1 MKMEKSK
8 KSVKRL
14 LALST
19 AMLMIFCVFQFGANV
34 SHAADT
40 TVLQISKYVTTTG
53 VVKGDKSSNKGTYE
67 GNWNA
72 NIPIEKVLSVLE
84 ADMKSAADSNWYPH
98 GKDGA
103 NTIAYVEYSVVFPDG
118 VTIDKSKI
126 TMSNTTTMFNGAVFK
141 SEVNGQTVTFKFPL
155 RGENWKAIFKYYTND
170 GGAASDKAIN
180 INIPYTVSANS
191 LDEARAAELK
201 HIKAEGNFETHGS
214 ASFYDLTKKVFST
227 DKASNTLA
235 SDFSKSEVFA
245 KPTVPTHEQFIN
257 LDADLRIG
265 NDTGSDAI
273 TVGENAD
280 MNFVGALDVKPI
292 KNQMTSIEKQYQAV
306 SKNIRLENLKT
317 GFQAKLNLPEGLKFA
332 GDNEATLS
340 GGNGIFKISKSTV
353 SGKTL
358 TVDFELVDSNNITT
372 FKKLKEEI
380 NKVDDELKVGY
391 KTVRFADNAKPNT
404 DYTAT
409 GSVNGHLKTR
419 AVNTETNNAL
429 NFNLFWN
436 GKQSEA
442 GKNKLSPN
450 EISLSVR
457 YEAPDLQDIT
467 KDGILYGDMLVN
479 NDTQNKNVYVAKKDN
494 SLTMTGLLDVTPIK
508 DELSELEKKFP
519 ASEIPTNIAVSDIK
533 TSFTATMTLPEQL
546 DFTDNYSVELLGAND
561 KFEIT
566 SHSIQGKTI
575 TVVMSVKGDVK
586 TFKEVKE
593 AVEGADAHLKV
604 NVMGVMLNEK
614 AKSDVNYTINGTISG
629 TFSAKATH
637 LKSGKTINFSYVWR
651 GTQLKGGEDSTDP
664 TTKDIK
670 LTLKYQ
676 EPAKP
681 DTPDNPKPDT
691 PDKPKPDKP
700 VKPNDSTEKPNNKVE
715 TKKEKVAPNT
725 ADDSGMT
732 MIAGM
737 AILSVLGLAFVEI
750 KRKNSSIR

>member
-1 MKMEKSK
+1 MMKMEKSK

-19 AMLMIFCVFQFGANV
+19 AMLMIFCVFQYGTNV

-40 TVLQISKYVTTTG
+40 TVLQISRYVTTTG

-72 NIPIEKVLSVLE
+72 NIPIVKVLPDLE
-84 ADMKSAADSNWYPH
+84 ADMKSAADNNWYPH

-103 NTIAYVEYSVVFPDG
+103 NRIAYVEYSVIFPDG
-118 VTIDKSKI
+118 VTIDNSKI
-126 TMSNTTTMFNGAVFK
+126 TMSNTTTMFNGAEFK
-141 SEVNGQTVTFKFPL
+141 REVNGQTVSFKFPL
-155 RGENWKAIFKYYTND
+155 RDENWKAIYKYYTND

-191 LDEARAAELK
+191 VDEARAAELK
-201 HIKAEGNFETHGS
+201 NIKAEGNFETHGS
-214 ASFYDLTKKVFST
+214 GTLYNFTKKVFST
-227 DKASNTLA
+227 DKASNSLA
-235 SDFSKSEVFA
+235 PEFSKSEVFA
-245 KPTVPTHEQFIN
+245 KPTVPTHTQLIN
-257 LDADLRIG
+257 LDADLRLG

-273 TVGENAD
+273 TVDENAD
-280 MNFVGALDVKPI
+280 MNFVGVLDVKPI
-292 KNQMTSIEKQYQAV
+292 KNQMTSIEEQYQAV

-317 GFQAKLNLPEGLKFA
+317 GFQAKLNLPEELKFA
-332 GDNEATLS
+332 GDKEATLF
-340 GGNGIFKISKSTV
+340 GGNGTFQISKSTV
-353 SGKTL
+353 SGQTL

-380 NKVDDELKVGY
+380 NKVDDELKVAY

-409 GSVNGHLKTR
+409 GSVKGYLNTK
-419 AVNTETNNAL
+419 AVNTESNNAI
-429 NFNLFWN
+429 NFNLSWN

-457 YEAPDLQDIT
+457 YKAPDLQDIT
-467 KDGILYGDMLVN
+467 KEGILYGDMLVN
-479 NDTQNKNVYVAKKDN
+479 NDTQNKNVYIAKKDN

-508 DELSELEKKFP
+508 DELSELEKKYP

-546 DFTDNYSVELLGAND
+546 DFMDNYSVELLGAND

-566 SHSIQGKTI
+566 SHSIKGKTI

-637 LKSGKTINFSYVWR
+637 LKSGKTINFNYTWK
-651 GTQLKGGEDSTDP
+651 GMQLKGGEDSTDP

-670 LTLKYQ
+670 LTLKYN
-676 EPAKP
+676 EPDKP
-681 DTPDNPKPDT
+681 DAPDN
-691 PDKPKPDKP
+691 PKPDKP
-700 VKPNDSTEKPNNKVE
+700 VKPNDSTETKPNNKVE

-737 AILSVLGLAFVEI
+737 AILSVLGLGFIEI

>member
-1 MKMEKSK
+1 MMKMEKSK

-19 AMLMIFCVFQFGANV
+19 AMLMLFCVFQYGTNV

-40 TVLQISKYVTTTG
+40 TVLEISKYVTTTG
-53 VVKGDKSSNKGTYE
+53 VVKGDKSSNKGKYE

-103 NTIAYVEYSVVFPDG
+103 NHIAYVEYSVVFPEG
-118 VTIDKSKI
+118 VMFDKSKI
-126 TMSNTTTMFNGAVFK
+126 TMSNTTTMFNGAAFK

-155 RGENWKAIFKYYTND
+155 RDENWKAIYKYYTND
-170 GGAASDKAIN
+170 GGAASDKAVN
-180 INIPYTVSANS
+180 INVPYTVSANS
-191 LDEARAAELK
+191 VDEAKAAELK
-201 HIKAEGNFETHGS
+201 NIKAEGSFETHAS
-214 ASFYDLTKKVFST
+214 ATFYDLTKKVFST

-257 LDADLRIG
+257 LDADLRLG
-265 NDTGSDAI
+265 HDTGSDAI

-280 MNFVGALDVKPI
+280 MNFVGVLDVKPI
-292 KNQMTSIEKQYQAV
+292 KNQMTTIEGQYQAV

-317 GFQAKLNLPEGLKFA
+317 GFQARLNLPEGLKFA
-332 GDNEATLS
+332 GDNEATLF
-340 GGNGIFKISKSTV
+340 GGNGIFKISKSIV

-358 TVDFELVDSNNITT
+358 TVDFELVDSDKITT

-391 KTVRFADNAKPNT
+391 KTVRLADNAKPNT

-409 GSVNGHLKTR
+409 GSVKGYLNTK
-419 AVNTETNNAL
+419 AVNTENNNAI

-457 YEAPDLQDIT
+457 YKAPDLQDIT
-467 KDGILYGDMLVN
+467 KEGILYGDMLVN
-479 NDTQNKNVYVAKKDN
+479 NDTQNKNVYAAKKGD
-494 SLTMTGLLDVTPIK
+494 SLTMTGLLDVMPIK

-670 LTLKYQ
+670 LTLKYH
-676 EPAKP
+676 EPSKP
-681 DTPDNPKPDT
+681 DTPDN
-691 PDKPKPDKP
+691 PKPDKP
-700 VKPNDSTEKPNNKVE
+700 VKPNDSTETKPNNKVE

-725 ADDSGMT
+725 ADNSGMT

>member
-1 MKMEKSK
+1 MMKMEKSK

-19 AMLMIFCVFQFGANV
+19 AMLMIFCVFQYGTNV

-40 TVLQISKYVTTTG
+40 TVLQISRYVTTTG
-53 VVKGDKSSNKGTYE
+53 VVKGDKSSNKGTYQ

-72 NIPIEKVLSVLE
+72 NIPIVKVLSDLE
-84 ADMKSAADSNWYPH
+84 ADMKLAADNNWYPH

-103 NTIAYVEYSVVFPDG
+103 NRIAYVEYSVIFPDG
-118 VTIDKSKI
+118 VTIDNSKI
-126 TMSNTTTMFNGAVFK
+126 TMSNTTTMFNGAAFK
-141 SEVNGQTVTFKFPL
+141 REVNGQTVTFKFPL
-155 RGENWKAIFKYYTND
+155 RDENWKAIYKYYTND
-170 GGAASDKAIN
+170 GGVASDKAVN

-191 LDEARAAELK
+191 VDEARAAELK
-201 HIKAEGNFETHGS
+201 NIKAEGSFETHGS
-214 ASFYDLTKKVFST
+214 GTFYDFSKKVFST

-235 SDFSKSEVFA
+235 PEFSKSEVFTT
-245 KPTVPTHEQFIN
+245 PPIPTHEQFID
-257 LDADLRIG
+257 LDADLRLG
-265 NDTGSDAI
+265 SDTGSDAI
-273 TVGENAD
+273 TVDENAD
-280 MNFVGALDVKPI
+280 MNFVGTLDVKPI
-292 KNQMTSIEKQYQAV
+292 KTQMTTIEGQYQAV

-340 GGNGIFKISKSTV
+340 GGNGIFKISRSTV
-353 SGKTL
+353 SGQTL
-358 TVDFELVDSNNITT
+358 TVDFELVDSDKITT

-380 NKVDDELKVGY
+380 NKVDDELKVAY

-409 GSVNGHLKTR
+409 GSVKGYLNTK
-419 AVNTETNNAL
+419 AVNTESNNAI

-457 YEAPDLQDIT
+457 YKAPDLQDIT
-467 KDGILYGDMLVN
+467 KEGILYGDMLVN

-508 DELSELEKKFP
+508 DELSELEEKYP

-546 DFTDNYSVELLGAND
+546 DYTDNYSVELLGAND

-566 SHSIQGKTI
+566 NYSIQGKTI

-593 AVEGADAHLKV
+593 AVEGADKYLKV
-604 NVMGVMLNEK
+604 NVMGVKLNEK

-629 TFSAKATH
+629 NFSAKATH
-637 LKSGKTINFSYVWR
+637 LKSGKTIKFNYIWR

-670 LTLKYQ
+670 LTLKYH
-676 EPAKP
+676 EPSKP
-681 DTPDNPKPDT
+681 DTPDN
-691 PDKPKPDKP
+691 PKPDKP
-700 VKPNDSTEKPNNKVE
+700 VKPNDSTETKPNNKVE

-725 ADDSGMT
+725 ADNSGMT